1 MARRWL
7 LPGAVVSCLALSCL
21 QWQWRS
27 AWVLPGGA
35 PSADTSPDV
44 DEPPKLGTF
53 RAAFSWLH
61 NEVILAS
68 RTGYPLPL
76 MVGFNLYG
84 NIMLRKESDGRRYP
98 HWIFAWPVGLLVY
111 TYPASAFSEMV
122 FQMVS
127 PRIFGNNQAIMV
139 FSFWFLVIQY
149 CDRFYQFCLRKGVF
163 PLITTWWLA
172 DATRV
177 SLLTLERSVTC
188 LPTLSRGFWQAFF
201 WCSIVPV
208 ARCIELSSRGITPPK
223 LDVMVPNTLNPWRHP
238 LISMFFVMVGYLLY
252 MAYYTDCGIFEGG
265 LTMTDCGTKNQETYA
280 LFVYFAC
287 ALHLARSWHLL
298 IAEGKVVYGDVFLGK
313 KA

>member
-7 LPGAVVSCLALSCL
+7 LPGALLACLALSCL

-27 AWVLPGGA
+27 AFVLPGSA
-35 PSADTSPDV
+35 PSGDASLDV
-44 DEPPKLGTF
+44 DEPPKRGVLG
-53 RAAFSWLH
+53 WLH

-76 MVGFNLYG
+76 MFGFNLYG
-84 NIMLRKESDGRRYP
+84 NIMLRMNTPEDRRYP

-139 FSFWFLVIQY
+139 FSFWFLAIQY
-149 CDRFYQFCLRKGVF
+149 CDPFYRFCKRKPVLA
-163 PLITTWWLA
+163 LITAWWLA

-188 LPTLSRGFWQAFF
+188 LPTLSRGLWQAFF

-208 ARCIELSSRGITPPK
+208 ARCIELSSRGHTPPK

-238 LISMFFVMVGYLLY
+238 LISMFFIMVGYLLY

-265 LTMTDCGTKNQETYA
+265 LTMTECGSKHQDKYA
-280 LFVYFAC
+280 LCVYFAC
-287 ALHLARSWHLL
+287 ALHLARSWHLFVG
-298 IAEGKVVYGDVFLGK
+298 AGEGKAK
-313 KA
+313 